1 MALKG
6 ILKWPLNVAAI
17 VVVLRVIVERGSAPA
32 AFSNMLTVAALT
44 TVLGRSYRE
53 ATLQAYYN
61 S

>member
-1 MALKG
+1 M
-6 ILKWPLNVAAI
+6 
-17 VVVLRVIVERGSAPA
+17 VLRVIVERGSAPA